1 MEKEPENYRFKP
13 IVFGSFL
20 TYIFS
25 QCQNLAI
32 CKNSQIFVES
42 FKSQKTLKNEPKRF
56 TTACVSM

>member
-20 TYIFS
+20 TYFFS
-25 QCQNLAI
+25 QCENLAI

-42 FKSQKTLKNEPKRF
+42 LKVKKPSKTNQKD